1 MLTDRVP
8 SRRRRNS
15 CRPGVQSLKSPTTE
29 TGPGGRSAGSVKVS
43 WYASRLRTLVDFSIF
58 RPPPLSR
65 DMQVHRVAD
74 RNSTAATTRRVMRSL
89 SGEEVFRFRCA
100 KQLPSVAS
108 NPMSSAA
115 DRYKWTALG
124 TTTMGMLVATMSLVV
139 ALASSLRGG
148 RYVHEEH
155 AGVAVGGPVA
165 GGGTAGE
172 PDRDRDPD
180 HRGRRGGGRLP
191 DLHQPGDQQR
201 AAGERERGAHPGEQ
215 GALAERARVDLA
227 GLRLLGVAA
236 HRRASTTTSA
246 ATASAAMP

>member
-89 SGEEVFRFRCA
+89 SGEEVFRCA

-155 AGVAVGGPVA
+155 AGADA
-165 GGGTAGE
+165 GAGQ
-172 PDRDRDPD
+172 
-180 HRGRRGGGRLP
+180 RGST
-191 DLHQPGDQQR
+191 
-201 AAGERERGAHPGEQ
+201 
-215 GALAERARVDLA
+215 
-227 GLRLLGVAA
+227 
-236 HRRASTTTSA
+236 ASTSEPA
-246 ATASAAMP
+246 ASAS